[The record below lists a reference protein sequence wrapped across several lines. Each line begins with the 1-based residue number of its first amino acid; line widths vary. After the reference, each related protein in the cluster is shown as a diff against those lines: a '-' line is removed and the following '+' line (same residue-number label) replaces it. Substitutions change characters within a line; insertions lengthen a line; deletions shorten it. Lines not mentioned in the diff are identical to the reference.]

1 MTDSRILFSLF
12 YYKIRTE
19 ITLYLQTNPEKEDYV
34 LFIQKAA
41 KLFEDKYSSSQKV
54 FLMNIISNDLVVYL
68 QMVEFIKEKQ
78 KPFMTGILDATNVV
92 NIFNRFYYTY
102 ALSTMTNN
110 CSFSSDIS
118 NIIHSYLQH
127 T

>member
-1 MTDSRILFSLF
+1 MESRILFSLF
-12 YYKIRTE
+12 YSKIRTE
-19 ITLYLQTNPEKEDYV
+19 ITLYLQTNPEKEAYL
-34 LFIQKAA
+34 LFIQKVA
-41 KLFEDKYSSSQKV
+41 KLFEEKYSNNQKV
-54 FLMNIISNDLVVYL
+54 FLMNSISNDLIVYL

-92 NIFNRFYYTY
+92 NIFNRFYFNY

-118 NIIHSYLQH
+118 NLIHSYLECS
-127 T
+127 

>member
-19 ITLYLQTNPEKEDYV
+19 ITLYLQTNPEKEYYL
-34 LFIQKAA
+34 LFIQKVA

-54 FLMNIISNDLVVYL
+54 FLMNSISNDLDVYL

-78 KPFMTGILDATNVV
+78 KPFLTGNLDATNVV

-118 NIIHSYLQH
+118 NIIHSYLENN
-127 T
+127 

>member
-1 MTDSRILFSLF
+1 MSDSRILFSLF

-19 ITLYLQTNPEKEDYV
+19 ITLYLQTNPEKEDYL
-34 LFIQKAA
+34 LFIQKVA
-41 KLFEDKYSSSQKV
+41 KQFEEKYSSSQKV
-54 FLMNIISNDLVVYL
+54 FLMNSISNDLVVYL

-102 ALSTMTNN
+102 ALITMTNN

-118 NIIHSYLQH
+118 NIIHSYLQNS
-127 T
+127 

>member
-1 MTDSRILFSLF
+1 M
-12 YYKIRTE
+12 
-19 ITLYLQTNPEKEDYV
+19 YLQTNPEKEDYL
-34 LFIQKAA
+34 LFIQKVA
-41 KLFEDKYSSSQKV
+41 KQFEEKYSSSQKV
-54 FLMNIISNDLVVYL
+54 FLMNSISNDLVVYL

-102 ALSTMTNN
+102 ALITMTNN

-118 NIIHSYLQH
+118 NIIHSYLQNS
-127 T
+127 

>member
-12 YYKIRTE
+12 YYKIRSE
-19 ITLYLQTNPEKEDYV
+19 ITLYLQSNPKKEDYL
-34 LFIQKAA
+34 LFIQKVA
-41 KLFEDKYSSSQKV
+41 KLFEEKYTSNQKV
-54 FLMNIISNDLVVYL
+54 FLMNTISNDLSIYL
-68 QMVEFIKEKQ
+68 QMLDFIKEKQ
-78 KPFMTGILDATNVV
+78 KPFMTGMLDATNVV

-118 NIIHSYLQH
+118 NIIHSYLDCN
-127 T
+127 

>member
-19 ITLYLQTNPEKEDYV
+19 ITLYLQTNPEKEEYL
-34 LFIQKAA
+34 LFIQKVA
-41 KLFEDKYSSSQKV
+41 KLFEEKYASSQKM
-54 FLMNIISNDLVVYL
+54 FLMNTISNDLVVYL
-68 QMVEFIKEKQ
+68 QMIEFIKEKQ

-102 ALSTMTNN
+102 ALSAMTNN

-118 NIIHSYLQH
+118 NIIHSYLQN